1 MDTRATVIVPQ
12 DQIPAAKATS
22 EDASKMFDALFQ
34 DENSNI
40 FGVAS
45 GAIYDSTLNALSA
58 AQIPGLLFRF
68 PEGQLEGLTPYPP
81 AEEPVPVEEPLSET
95 IDTQPD

>member
-1 MDTRATVIVPQ
+1 MDTRATVICPQ
-12 DQIPAAKATS
+12 DQIPAAKTTS

-34 DENSNI
+34 DDQGAI

-45 GAIYDSTLNALSA
+45 GAIYDDTLNALSA

-68 PEGQLEGLTPYPP
+68 PEGQIQGLTPYNP
-81 AEEPVPVEEPLSET
+81 EPEPLSET
-95 IDTQPD
+95 IDTPQD

>member
-22 EDASKMFDALFQ
+22 EDAAGMFDSLFT
-34 DENSNI
+34 DEQGNI
-40 FGVAS
+40 VGVAS
-45 GAIYDSTLNALSA
+45 GGIYDSTLNALSA

-68 PEGQLEGLTPYPP
+68 PEGQIQGLTRY
-81 AEEPVPVEEPLSET
+81 EPEAV
-95 IDTQPD
+95 

>member
-22 EDASKMFDALFQ
+22 EDAAHMFDALFQ
-34 DENSNI
+34 DDQGNI

-45 GAIYDSTLNALSA
+45 GGIYDDTLNALSA

-68 PEGQLEGLTPYPP
+68 PEGQIQGLTPYEP
-81 AEEPVPVEEPLSET
+81 EPVDEPLSET